1 MTIENN
7 NPPKCVGFI
16 MDGNRRFAKE
26 AEQESFAGHL
36 AGKDKL
42 FEVVDWVFEKK
53 IPHAVF
59 YAFST
64 ENWRRDK
71 SEVDGL
77 MALFSTALK
86 LAEEKFKGK
95 NIAVRVV
102 GQKEDFSLAMQEEI
116 RQLEERSFQS
126 NPATTI
132 WVALSY
138 GGRTEILEAV
148 NKAVLQG
155 ENVDEEA
162 FSKLLWTAGMPD
174 PDLIIRTGGEHRL
187 SNFLPWQTVYSEL
200 FFTLVHWPAFTKDEF
215 ERILSQYANRERR
228 VGK

>member
-1 MTIENN
+1 
-7 NPPKCVGFI
+7 

-26 AEQESFAGHL
+26 AEQESFVGHL

-42 FEVVDWVFEKK
+42 FEVVDWVFEKQ
-53 IPHAVF
+53 ISHAVF

-64 ENWRRDK
+64 ENWRRDR

-86 LAEEKFKGK
+86 LAEEKFKDI

-116 RQLEERSFQS
+116 KELENRSFQQ

-132 WVALSY
+132 WVAFSY

-174 PDLIIRTGGEHRL
+174 PDLIIRTGGEQRL

-200 FFTLVHWPAFTKDEF
+200 FFTPVHWPAFTKDEF
-215 ERILSQYANRERR
+215 ERILSEYANRERR